1 MSSQNARKTS
11 IVQILQ
17 NIAARN
23 NVQQSHAL
31 LTQTVVK
38 LITARVQCAQ
48 LALTVLNAILLLM
61 KFASI
66 QVAIHKLLAIT
77 TSLFTNKDIVLILV
91 QYN

>member
-1 MSSQNARKTS
+1 MLSKNAGMTA
-11 IVQILQ
+11 IVQTLQ
-17 NIAARN
+17 NIAART

-31 LTQTVVK
+31 LTQTAVK

-48 LALTVLNAILLLM
+48 LVLMMLNAILLLM

-77 TSLFTNKDIVLILV
+77 TSLITNKDIVLILIMD
-91 QYN
+91 Y